1 MKFKKGYF
9 LILAG
14 VILCC
19 ILTGCATYSFV
30 GIKERLDRTKAQ
42 GYYIEGLEFV
52 KQKKSWCGPAAL
64 ASVLHFW
71 GENINQ
77 DEIAR
82 DIYLPNVKGTLTF
95 DLENYAVKK
104 DYFAQTLHSD
114 IHHLGRK
121 VKADIPV
128 IVMYQILPIFKWY
141 HYLVIFGYDDTDR
154 VMLAYTGKQKPQ
166 IISYS
171 NFIRKWK
178 GANNWMLVV
187 CPPDKVTWELDA
199 YYSNRLGLLYEKK
212 GKLNLAKKSYENSL
226 KIEPDNS
233 TYAYNIGNIYLKED
247 NYRKAISFYEKAI
260 TLDSEFADAYNN
272 LAYSLCELKEDL
284 DKAEKYIKRAI
295 KLNPDNKIYYLDT
308 LGVIYL
314 NQGKI
319 EKAISTYEEALKLSG
334 SFNKETLSVIYQ
346 HLTEALKRKGN
357 FKEYKN
363 YIDKMESLRGSN

>member
-30 GIKERLDRTKAQ
+30 GIKERLDRAKAQ

-64 ASVLHFW
+64 TSVLHFW

-114 IHHLGRK
+114 IHDLGRK

-128 IVMYQILPIFKWY
+128 IVMYQVLPIFKWY

-154 VMLAYTGKQKPQ
+154 VILAYTGKQKPQ

-212 GKLNLAKKSYENSL
+212 GKLILAGKNYETAFE
-226 KIEPDNS
+226 KEPDNP
-233 TYAYNIGNIYLKED
+233 TYTYNIGNIYLKED

-272 LAYSLCELKEDL
+272 LAYSLLKMNEDL
-284 DKAEKYIKRAI
+284 ERALSLAKEAI
-295 KLNPDNKIYYLDT
+295 RLNPENSIYYLDT
-308 LGVIYL
+308 LGLIYL
-314 NQGKI
+314 ERGLFDEAVLNFN
-319 EKAISTYEEALKLSG
+319 EALKLL
-334 SFNKETLSVIYQ
+334 KPHQKLELSEING
-346 HLTEALKRKGN
+346 HLKEALELEKKHN
-357 FKEYKN
+357 K
-363 YIDKMESLRGSN
+363 D